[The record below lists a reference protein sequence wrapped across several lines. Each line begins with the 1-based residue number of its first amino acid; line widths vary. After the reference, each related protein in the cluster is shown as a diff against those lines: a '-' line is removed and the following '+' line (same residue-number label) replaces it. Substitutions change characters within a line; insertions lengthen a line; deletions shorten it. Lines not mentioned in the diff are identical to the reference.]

1 MAAASPADLFGVSDK
16 LFERLVA
23 FRRDLHQYPE
33 LSNVEGRTASRIVSE
48 LDRLGIHYRTGIAG
62 TGIVAEIPG
71 ASGGPVVALRAD
83 MDALPIQEQTG
94 LPFASKRDGVMHAC
108 GHDVHSTMLLGAAEL
123 LMAADPPPVPVR
135 LMWQPG
141 EERGNGAQAMIAE
154 GALDGC
160 GMIFGGHVD
169 RHYPPGA
176 LVVTEGAVN
185 ASADSFQIDILGKG
199 GHGARPHEA
208 LDAVVVGS
216 LMVMAIQ
223 TIVSREVD
231 PANPSVISVGAF
243 HAGTARNV
251 IAGTA
256 RLEGTIRAQTAD
268 VREALNTGIER
279 IARSVAQL
287 HGANVE
293 VTMSRGTPALSN
305 TPVMA
310 DLARRA
316 ALDVVDPDHVM
327 TLHTT
332 NMGGEDFAFF
342 LEQIPGCYIR
352 FGSAVSGKEGFP
364 AHSSGFEVDER
375 SIAAGATWFAN
386 VARTAG
392 REMARHGRPAAET
405 RA

>member
-1 MAAASPADLFGVSDK
+1 MTAAPPDGLFGLDDA

-33 LSNVEGRTASRIVSE
+33 LSNVEGRTASRIVNE
-48 LDRLGIHYRTGIAG
+48 LERLGIHYRTGIAG
-62 TGIVAEIPG
+62 TGVVAEIPG
-71 ASGGPVVALRAD
+71 ATDGPVVALRAD
-83 MDALPIQEQTG
+83 MDALPIQEATD
-94 LPFASKRDGVMHAC
+94 LPFASKREGVMHAC
-108 GHDVHSTMLLGAAEL
+108 GHDVHTTMLLGAAEL
-123 LMAADPPPVPVR
+123 LTAGEPPPAPVR

-154 GALDGC
+154 GALENC

-169 RHYPPGA
+169 RHFGPGA
-176 LVVTEGAVN
+176 LVVTEGVVN
-185 ASADSFQIDILGKG
+185 ASADAFQIDILGQG

-256 RLEGTIRAQTAD
+256 RLEGTIRAQTED
-268 VREALNTGIER
+268 VRETLNMGIER
-279 IARSVAQL
+279 IAKSVAQL

-305 TPVMA
+305 TPEMA

-316 ALDVVDPDHVM
+316 ALDVVDPDCVM
-327 TLHTT
+327 PLHTT

-342 LEQIPGCYIR
+342 LEKIPGCYIR
-352 FGSAVSGKEGFP
+352 FGSAVPGKEGFP

-375 SIAAGATWFAN
+375 SIASGAAWFAN

-392 REMARHGRPAAET
+392 REMAEHGQPARET
-405 RA
+405 PA